1 MIQHS
6 ICKRSRRN
14 FQRIRRGN
22 SFRLLSPRDY
32 CYTGEM
38 EIDLFDELVRLRRA
52 GQKAA
57 LATIVQIRGSVPSF
71 QTAKMLVR
79 EDGSTLGSVGGGCVE
94 AEVWAA
100 AQEAIKE
107 EKSRVMNFDLTDES
121 MTDSGLI
128 CGGKLE
134 IFVEPV
140 LPVPTLVI
148 FGAGHISTQL
158 SKIATVAGF
167 KSWIV
172 DDRPIYANET
182 RFPEAENIFS
192 ESFEEAFSEIK
203 PDQNTYLV
211 IVTRGHQDDEN
222 VLRWAIQTEA
232 RYIGMIGSKRK
243 IRTIARKLESEG
255 ATEQELERVHM
266 PIGLDIGAVVPEE
279 IAVAIVAEMIHFRR
293 RNQEHPLSKKVYK
306 TSHS

>member
-1 MIQHS
+1 MSKQKS
-6 ICKRSRRN
+6 
-14 FQRIRRGN
+14 G
-22 SFRLLSPRDY
+22 PRP
-32 CYTGEM
+32 
-38 EIDLFDELVRLRRA
+38 
-52 GQKAA
+52 K
-57 LATIVQIRGSVPSF
+57 
-71 QTAKMLVR
+71 
-79 EDGSTLGSVGGGCVE
+79 
-94 AEVWAA
+94 
-100 AQEAIKE
+100 EAIKE

-140 LPVPTLVI
+140 LPVPTVVI

-172 DDRPIYANET
+172 DDRPIYANDA

-192 ESFEEAFSEIK
+192 ESFEEAFAQIK

-211 IVTRGHQDDEN
+211 IVTRGHQEDEN

-266 PIGLDIGAVVPEE
+266 PDRPRYRSG
-279 IAVAIVAEMIHFRR
+279 RSR
-293 RNQEHPLSKKVYK
+293 RNRRCHRCRNDSLPPSERGTLAEQEGIQGKSFLTAFQPISITLRQRDCCLSDNCR
-306 TSHS
+306 SR